1 MVATVAEF
9 SGLHWSFIIL
19 IPALTYQTLR
29 PTDTTKHRQE
39 PVITSQNRRKLPTHP
54 SSDNLSPQASLLRS
68 TELYSPDTWP
78 GGWRGGG
85 GGCVE
90 ESVGESGVHLWSV
103 AGPVRSD

>member
-54 SSDNLSPQASLLRS
+54 SSENLSPRPLSSGVQS
-68 TELYSPDTWP
+68 SPVQTP
-78 GGWRGGG
+78 GQ
-85 GGCVE
+85 E
-90 ESVGESGVHLWSV
+90 VGEEEEEEKEEGVWGRVLARVVSISG
-103 AGPVRSD
+103 A